1 MGGIQMT
8 GTTFSRRRL
17 MQGAAALGTAALMPR
32 RLLAQ
37 QAART
42 AGAPGAALPARGELL
57 IRGATVLT
65 MDPAVPDLAVGD
77 VHVRDGAI
85 VAVAQ
90 TIEAAAAQVIDG
102 AGMICIPGFIDTH
115 FHMWTSLFRPFVRAD
130 VAALGYFPVT

>member
-8 GTTFSRRRL
+8 GTTFSRRLL
-17 MQGAAALGTAALMPR
+17 MQGAAALGTAALLPR

-37 QAART
+37 QAAHT
-42 AGAPGAALPARGELL
+42 AGAPGAPLPARGELL

-65 MDPAVPDLAVGD
+65 MDPAMPDLAAGD

-90 TIEAAAAQVIDG
+90 RIDAPSAQVIDG
-102 AGMICIPGFIDTH
+102 GGMIVIPGFVDTH
-115 FHMWTSLFRPFVRAD
+115 FHLWNALFRGFVRAD
-130 VAALGYFPVT
+130 LPA